1 MVNGFIIWALH
12 TVITDMTLS
21 GISRHLAV
29 LFVAGLVNI
38 AQAAPDVRVV
48 GLFSDRAVV
57 LIDGRQHV
65 LTAGQSGPEGVRL
78 LAADSESALLE
89 IDGRE
94 VEARLDGRV
103 SARKRTAEVQEV
115 QVWRNNAGMY
125 TTVGSINGLPVSF
138 LVDTGASQIALNA
151 DEARRLGID
160 FRVSGTP
167 TAVGTASGMARAWAV
182 TLATVKVGSLE
193 MRNVGAVVLEGNTPQ
208 QALLGMT
215 YLGRL
220 EIDNDGRLMTLRK
233 KY

>member
-1 MVNGFIIWALH
+1 M
-12 TVITDMTLS
+12 ITDLTLS
-21 GISRHLAV
+21 GIMRLLAV
-29 LFVAGLVNI
+29 LFVAGVMNF

-65 LTAGQSGPEGVRL
+65 LTAGKSGQGGVRL

-89 IDGRE
+89 IDGRK

-115 QVWRNNAGMY
+115 QVWRNTAGMY
-125 TTVGSINGLPVSF
+125 TTVGSINGLTVSF
-138 LVDTGASQIALNA
+138 LVDTGATQVALNA

-167 TAVGTASGMARAWAV
+167 TTVGTASGVARAWAV
-182 TLATVKVGSLE
+182 MLDSVKVGSLE
-193 MRNVGAVVLEGNTPQ
+193 LRNVGAVVLEGNNPQ
-208 QALLGMT
+208 QTLLGMT

-220 EIDNDGRLMTLRK
+220 EINNDGRLMTLRK